1 MTNSGGK
8 LRWIAGAT
16 LLIVLAITIA
26 WYASGN
32 GLPASDPALTR
43 FVRSSPPCPIVFTSR
58 TNAASLRAAAD
69 EGETFVYPGQPLWQA
84 EQGRLRMLLPSGK
97 VSELTWE
104 KSLPDGSTLIDVM
117 SPSVSPDGHRIVF
130 AGRSS
135 STAAGHFRLY
145 TINTDGTGLRKLT
158 GTAEDKGCTAV
169 PPMRFAEDGKT
180 LLSNRVR
187 EQTDYDDVDPVFAPG
202 GHIIFAS
209 SRTPDLGRDH
219 ARRSTTLWI
228 MREDGSDKK
237 PLSANR
243 NNDRWPSIV
252 SNGYVIFSLWSRNRE
267 VISADETTLE
277 PYQEGAATAT
287 LPTDNWLGAHIE
299 PNGDF
304 FGSVLK
310 SKQPVWRPRQLLSGK
325 YAFMTPLKTVDPSYQ
340 GDDILTVVEALPGS
354 IANAPSSLAVGSK
367 LPTSSDTILVAAP
380 SQDASGRPLQLA
392 CPDPCPP
399 DKIVMA
405 GSTPNANGKW
415 DDHRIG
421 IYLANDQWQTNATAE
436 SIQLTQLF
444 DDPQFIDAEPVAIY
458 PREIKYEFVAL
469 EIGDGNASITFKNN
483 ETYTGPSATIHS
495 SSVLRKNNYDA
506 PGQNAND
513 GTSPV
518 FNAPPEDLIE
528 TIRIYASHRDRF
540 DSPDEPRL
548 PGGFEL
554 LLEVPVRGDDVEFK
568 LPPGSPTVL
577 AGFDSE
583 GHVASWQGT
592 ATAADG
598 THPKFYAIAGD
609 HYSGA
614 RPGFTHSCT
623 GCHTGH
629 SGTPTLQL
637 KPSK

>member
-1 MTNSGGK
+1 MANSGGK

-16 LLIVLAITIA
+16 LLVVLALAIA
-26 WYASGN
+26 WFAGGY
-32 GLPASDPALTR
+32 GLPASDPTLTR
-43 FVRSSPPCPIVFTSR
+43 FVYSPPPCPIVFTSR
-58 TNAASLRAAAD
+58 SSAPSLRAAAD
-69 EGETFVYPGQPLWQA
+69 EGETFTYPGQPLWQA
-84 EQGRLRMLLPSGK
+84 KQGRLRMLLPNGK
-97 VSELTWE
+97 VSELTWG
-104 KSLPDGSTLIDVM
+104 KSLPDGSTLIDAM

-135 STAAGHFRLY
+135 SIAAGHFRLY
-145 TINTDGTGLRKLT
+145 SINTDGTELRQLT
-158 GTAEDKGCTAV
+158 GTPGDKGCTTA

-180 LLSNRVR
+180 ILSDDVR
-187 EQTDYDDVDPVFAPG
+187 EQIDYDDVDPVYAPG

-219 ARRSTTLWI
+219 SRRSTTLWI
-228 MREDGSDKK
+228 MREDGSQKR

-243 NNDRWPSIV
+243 NNDRWPWIV
-252 SNGYVIFSLWSRNRE
+252 SSGYVIFSLWSRNRE
-267 VISADETTLE
+267 VISADETKLE
-277 PYQEGAATAT
+277 PYQDGTTTAT

-310 SKQPVWRPRQLLSGK
+310 TRQPVWRPRQLLDGK
-325 YAFMTPLKTVDPSYQ
+325 YAFMTPLKAVDSSFT
-340 GDDILTVVEALPGS
+340 GEDILTVVEAMPGA
-354 IANAPSSLAVGSK
+354 IANAPSSLAMGSK
-367 LPTSSDTILVAAP
+367 LPLTSDTILVAAP
-380 SQDASGRPLQLA
+380 SQDANGKPLQLA
-392 CPDPCPP
+392 CPSPCPP
-399 DKIVMA
+399 DKIVLA
-405 GSTPNANGKW
+405 GSTPDDNGKW
-415 DDHRIG
+415 DDHRLG
-421 IYLANDQWQTNATAE
+421 IYIANDRWPTGATAE
-436 SIQLTQLF
+436 SIQLTELF
-444 DDPQFIDAEPVAIY
+444 DDPQFADAEPVAVY
-458 PREIKYEFVAL
+458 PREINYEYRAL

-506 PGQNAND
+506 PGQKAEA
-513 GTSPV
+513 GTSPI
-518 FNAPPEDLIE
+518 FNAPPKDLIE

-540 DSPDEPRL
+540 DSPDKPRV

-554 LLEVPVRGDDVEFK
+554 LLEVPIQGDDVEFK

-577 AGFDSE
+577 AGFDSK

-592 ATAADG
+592 AATKDG